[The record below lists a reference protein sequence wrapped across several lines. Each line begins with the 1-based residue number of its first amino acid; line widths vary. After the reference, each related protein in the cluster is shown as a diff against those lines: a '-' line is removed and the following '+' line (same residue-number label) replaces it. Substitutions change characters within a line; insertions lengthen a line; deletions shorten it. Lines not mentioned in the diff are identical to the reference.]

1 MPCSHGLGI
10 LIALFVMPEI
20 ASEFRESSLLATAKK
35 IQPHFTV
42 IVEFSELFPVKPV
55 KICRNRG
62 NGNKAFYSHWSPE
75 NMNKIPQEITTGV
88 FT

>member
-1 MPCSHGLGI
+1 MPCSHCLGFS
-10 LIALFVMPEI
+10 IASFVLPKI
-20 ASEFRESSLLATAKK
+20 ASEFRESSLLATEKK

-42 IVEFSELFPVKPV
+42 IVGFSELFPAKLVL
-55 KICRNRG
+55 ICRNRG

-75 NMNKIPQEITTGV
+75 NKNKIPQEITTGV